1 MNDGIQTLWPLLL
14 LAPYAVLSWRFIAGL
29 RTLPELTGSKNPA
42 AWRRHVRLRV
52 LAAVCGALAWSA
64 VVLAG
69 TGSFGRILRVSE
81 KMYDAELV
89 VAIDV
94 SHSMLAIERGSTR
107 LDRALSFARA
117 AAAGSPGVRLSLV
130 VFRGAATTLCPSTW
144 DRAAFE
150 DALAWAVPEAAGV
163 PGTNLAAA
171 IEESVLRHL
180 DEGRGSGVAR
190 VLLVLSDGNDTGK
203 TARQAAEQAS
213 ASGTRIIFVGIGDK
227 DPSLA
232 LYPDG
237 RPVQDQDGRP
247 VQLALAA
254 DTLNILARV
263 AGGSFAHIDEP
274 GTLALVAEATKD
286 AAGSTGTVRT
296 IRLRTG
302 AVPELSL
309 LALVLFACAVLLS
322 SPYATPR
329 EKKQ

>member
-1 MNDGIQTLWPLLL
+1 MSDGFSTLWPLLL
-14 LAPYAVLSWRFIAGL
+14 LAPYAILSWRFIARL
-29 RTLPELTGSKNPA
+29 RTLPEITGNDDHE
-42 AWRRHVRLRV
+42 AWRRHVRLRS
-52 LAAVCGALAWSA
+52 LATVFGALAWSA

-69 TGSFGRILRVSE
+69 TGSFGRIMRVSE

-94 SHSMLAIERGSTR
+94 SHSMLAVERGSTR
-107 LDRALSFARA
+107 LDRAVSFARA

-130 VFRGAATTLCPSTW
+130 AFRGAATTLCPSTW

-163 PGTNLAAA
+163 VGTDLAAA
-171 IEESVLRHL
+171 LDESVLRHL
-180 DEGRGSGVAR
+180 DDGRGSGIAR
-190 VLLVLSDGNDTGK
+190 VVLVLTDGNDTGK
-203 TARQAAEQAS
+203 TTRQAAERAG
-213 ASGTRIIFVGIGDK
+213 ASGARIIFVGIGDRA
-227 DPSLA
+227 PSLA

-237 RPVQDQDGRP
+237 RPVQDQDGLP

-254 DTLNILARV
+254 DALNIMARV
-263 AGGSFAHIDEP
+263 AGGAYVHIDEP
-274 GTLALVAEATKD
+274 GTLALVAEATRD

-309 LALVLFACAVLLS
+309 LALALFACAVLLS
-322 SPYATPR
+322 SPYGTPR
-329 EKKQ
+329 EKKR